1 MFGYVGIY
9 KDELKVKDYRLFQAY
24 YCGLCKELGKSFRP
38 AARVGLIYDMVFLA
52 VLLDALPGAKEP
64 VAEAKVCALHPS
76 RKKPMIVEN
85 ESLRYSAYMSVLLVW
100 AKLRDDRSDDGR
112 SLKNSLASF
121 FYRSSFRKAYAAYQ
135 NEYDKIEDAL
145 EKLYELEKSRCAI
158 ADALAD
164 QFGNVMR
171 TLFTPAI
178 VPKEYHEAMS
188 TLAYQIGRWIYLLDA
203 FDDLPEDAKEGRYNP
218 FLEQFGYQDGSD
230 LEAFSQKVKE
240 GIAQG
245 LEHTLAQ
252 VAIASD
258 SIPFERNKDLL
269 FHIFYFG
276 MPHMQGQILERK
288 KTNHEKSIRSFRG
301 ERERE

>member
-24 YCGLCKELGKSFRP
+24 YCGLCKELGKIFRP

-64 VAEAKVCALHPS
+64 YAELKVCALHPS
-76 RKKPMIVEN
+76 QKKPMIVEN
-85 ESLRYSAYMSVLLVW
+85 DSLRYSAYMSVLLVW
-100 AKLRDDRSDDGR
+100 AKLCDDRNDDGK
-112 SLKNSLASF
+112 SLKNSLSSLL
-121 FYRSSFRKAYAAYQ
+121 YRSSFKKAYAAYK

-145 EKLYELEKSRCAI
+145 EKLYELEKSRCDV

-164 QFGNVMR
+164 QFGAVMR
-171 TLFTPAI
+171 TLFTPAF
-178 VPKEYHEAMS
+178 VQEEHREAMS
-188 TLAYQIGRWIYLLDA
+188 VLAYQIGRWIYLLDA
-203 FDDLPEDAKEGRYNP
+203 FDDLVEDAKKGTYNP
-218 FLEQFGYQDGSD
+218 LLLQYKYQQGDD
-230 LEAFSQKVKE
+230 IRAFSQRVKE
-240 GIAQG
+240 GITQG

-252 VAIASD
+252 IAIASD
-258 SIPFERNKDLL
+258 GIPFQRNKDLL

-276 MPHMQGQILERK
+276 LPHMQGQILERK

-301 ERERE
+301 ERERK